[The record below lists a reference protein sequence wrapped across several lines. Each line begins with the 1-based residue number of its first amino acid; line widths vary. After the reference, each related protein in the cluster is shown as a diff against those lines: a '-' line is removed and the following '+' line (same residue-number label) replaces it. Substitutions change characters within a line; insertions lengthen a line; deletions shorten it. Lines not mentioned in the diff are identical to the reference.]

1 MTKQN
6 DWEEEFSLNRHWW
19 IARAVNAYGV
29 TKEVAELIYED
40 MQAVLGDKQEDVC
53 LALKQ
58 ERLRTLEEVRP
69 KKVDWI
75 GEQITNTEGGFNPT
89 VEDIA
94 RQEGYN
100 EAVSDV
106 EALIAKLKEEKC

>member
-58 ERLRTLEEVRP
+58 ERLRVLDEVKLE
-69 KKVDWI
+69 KKVLHMDERCMYCGRPEWECDC
-75 GEQITNTEGGFNPT
+75 GNRET
-89 VEDIA
+89 
-94 RQEGYN
+94 YN
-100 EAVSDV
+100 EAVDDL
-106 EALIAKLKEEKC
+106 EALISKLKEEE